1 MKLGA
6 HVSAAGGLDKSI
18 DRAESMGAETIQIF
32 ASSPRVWESKTPAE
46 ENISAFREK
55 SGKANISPIFLHAPY
70 LVNMGGDEE
79 LLEKSIKALVGHL
92 KIGKDI
98 GAAGVIFHLGSHK
111 GVGFEKIRDQ
121 TIVSIQEILIKTSSG
136 ISLIIENSAGMG
148 SHIGS
153 SFEEIGTLI
162 RAVNNPRM
170 KVCLDT
176 QHCIAAGYN
185 IADPEGIK
193 SSLDEFD
200 KMIGLS
206 KLVVVHAN
214 DSKMELGAGV
224 DRHENIGEGHIGM
237 EGFENIMRYPA
248 FNDIPFILE
257 VPGFDKKGPDK
268 QNLDRLKNIRSKM

>member
-6 HVSAAGGLDKSI
+6 HVSAAGGLDKAI
-18 DRAESMGAETIQIF
+18 DRAESIGAETIQIF
-32 ASSPRVWESKTPAE
+32 ASSPRVWESKEPTE

-55 SGKANISPIFLHAPY
+55 SSKANISPVFLHAPY
-70 LVNMGGDEE
+70 LVNMGGDKV
-79 LLEKSIKALVGHL
+79 LVEKSIETLVRHL
-92 KIGKDI
+92 KIGKNV
-98 GAAGVIFHLGSHK
+98 GATGVIFHLGSHK
-111 GVGFEKIRDQ
+111 GVGFENVRSQ
-121 TIVSIQEILIKTSSG
+121 TVDSIQRILAKTSSG

-153 SFEEIGTLI
+153 SFDEIGTLI
-162 RAVNNPRM
+162 KDVNNPRI

-185 IADPEGIK
+185 IADTDGIM

-206 KLVVVHAN
+206 NLVAVHAN

-224 DRHENIGEGHIGM
+224 DRHENIGEGYIGIK
-237 EGFENIMRYPA
+237 GFENIMSYPA
-248 FNDIPFILE
+248 FNNIPFILE

-268 QNLDRLKNIRSKM
+268 QNLDRLKNIRSKI

>member
-6 HVSAAGGLDKSI
+6 HVSAAGGLDKAI
-18 DRAESMGAETIQIF
+18 DRAESIGAETIQIF
-32 ASSPRVWESKTPAE
+32 ASSPRVWSSKEPAE

-55 SGKANISPIFLHAPY
+55 SSKANILPVFLHAPY
-70 LVNMGGDEE
+70 LVNMGGDKE
-79 LLEKSIKALVGHL
+79 LLEKSIETLVYHL
-92 KIGKDI
+92 KIGEKV
-98 GAAGVIFHLGSHK
+98 GATGVIFHLGSHK
-111 GVGFEKIRDQ
+111 GVGFEKVRNQ
-121 TIVSIQEILIKTSSG
+121 TVDSIQRILTKTSSG

-153 SFEEIGTLI
+153 SFDEIGTLVKD
-162 RAVNNPRM
+162 VNNPRIR
-170 KVCLDT
+170 VCLDT

-185 IADPEGIK
+185 IADPDGIK

-206 KLVVVHAN
+206 KLVAVHAN

-224 DRHENIGEGHIGM
+224 DRHENIGEGYIGIK
-237 EGFENIMRYPA
+237 GFENIMSYPA
-248 FNDIPFILE
+248 FNNIPFILE

-268 QNLDRLKNIRSKM
+268 QNLDRLKNIRSRL